1 MIEKI
6 KADVVYPIRTIL
18 GEGSL
23 WDEKK
28 QILIWVDIMDCKVYC
43 YDPKNRSNRGY
54 DVGEHVGTVV
64 LDDSDNFHLA
74 LVNGIA
80 QLDPETGILTS
91 GAAPEADKPGNRFND
106 GKCDPGGRFWAG
118 TMAYD
123 LTEGAGALYCFD
135 GAGNYETKLHTV
147 SISNGLVW
155 SGDGTKFYFIDSLT
169 YELHSYDYD
178 PGTSDIGNKKVVHK
192 FPKDGGLPDGM
203 TIDSEDNV
211 WVALYWG
218 HKVIRIDPAGGE
230 VVYEVEVPAPN
241 VTSCAFGGE
250 SFNELYITTAS
261 SSMSEEEIENYPLA
275 GSLFKAEVPF
285 TGVAANRYKTQQSG

>member
-1 MIEKI
+1 MIIEKI
-6 KADVVYPIRTIL
+6 VAEVAYPIRTIL

-23 WDEKK
+23 WDEKR
-28 QILIWVDIMDCKVYC
+28 QVLMWVDIMGCKVYC
-43 YDPKNRSNRGY
+43 YDPKNRSNQGY

-64 LDDSDNFHLA
+64 LDDSGAIHIA

-80 QLDPETGILTS
+80 KLDPATGILTR

-106 GKCDPGGRFWAG
+106 GKCDPRGRFWAG

-123 LTEGAGALYCFD
+123 LTENEGALYCFN
-135 GAGNYETKLHTV
+135 GKGNYETKLCNV

-155 SGDGTKFYFIDSLT
+155 SRDETIFYFIDSLT
-169 YELHSYDYD
+169 YELHSYDYNPD
-178 PGTSDIGNKKVVHK
+178 TSEISNKKVVHK
-192 FPKDGGLPDGM
+192 FSQDGGMPDGM
-203 TIDSEDNV
+203 AIDSEGHV

-230 VVYEVEVPAPN
+230 IVYEIEVPAPN

-250 SFNELYITTAS
+250 SLNDLYITTAS
-261 SSMSEEEIENYPLA
+261 SSMKEEIEKYPLS
-275 GSLFKAEVPF
+275 GSLFKANLPF
-285 TGVAANRYKTQQSG
+285 TGVVGNRYKT